1 MSDPE
6 SLQNARIRDLESRM
20 NEVENSL
27 SAILVELNAIKT
39 LAKGLLMVVGVTL
52 GVDVIPLMGGV

>member
-6 SLQNARIRDLESRM
+6 SLQNARIRDLESRV

-39 LAKGLLMVVGVTL
+39 LAKGLLMAVGVTL